1 MSGTSIKISS
11 LKKSTEI
18 VPQSTSVAIVNI
30 SEYCHVYGCALSRRM
45 YVSSTIGLGLR
56 VISAV
61 GQGSTNSIVKV
72 NESDWIPTIPVIN
85 SSYIPAG

>member
-1 MSGTSIKISS
+1 MSGTSIEISS

-18 VPQSTSVAIVNI
+18 VPQSTSVAIINM
-30 SEYCHVYGCALSRRM
+30 SEYSQDYGCELSRRV
-45 YVSSTIGLGLR
+45 YVSSKIGLGLR

-72 NESDWIPTIPVIN
+72 NESDFSPTVPVIK